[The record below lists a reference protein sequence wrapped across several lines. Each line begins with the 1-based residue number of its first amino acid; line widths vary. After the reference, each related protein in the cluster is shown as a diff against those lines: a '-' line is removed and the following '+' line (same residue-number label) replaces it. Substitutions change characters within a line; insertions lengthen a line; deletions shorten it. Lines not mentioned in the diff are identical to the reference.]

1 MNHRTEYDLKEIGR
15 NLRTCR
21 ERKNLSVEEVRQYLC
36 VGSAQAI
43 YKWEEGK
50 CYPQADN
57 LLALMELY
65 DAELVDI
72 IGVKKE
78 TAGYGPVRR
87 FIAYQEYAGK
97 IIRKNTGW
105 CA

>member
-43 YKWEEGK
+43 YKWEEGVS
-50 CYPQADN
+50 QS
-57 LLALMELY
+57 
-65 DAELVDI
+65 
-72 IGVKKE
+72 
-78 TAGYGPVRR
+78 
-87 FIAYQEYAGK
+87 
-97 IIRKNTGW
+97 
-105 CA
+105 